1 MSICKITND
10 GIHIVNDMD
19 VNELHKREEVVI
31 QPNTSTFRICLYT
44 LDKPGT
50 KVKQSSL
57 LDYDLPPPFDN
68 YLYNAPVYM
77 QFNGGV
83 VSSVEQVK
91 KLLKLLGEIFVHTD
105 ESLTE
110 TSAIVYEKVENTESD
125 DDDEEEVP
133 EEYYDHNEES
143 DNEIDED
150 VVYSDDDEDDES
162 KLEDCSTMG
171 GDDSSL
177 K

>member
-10 GIHIVNDMD
+10 GIHIVNDVD
-19 VNELHKREEVVI
+19 VNKLHKREEVVI

-44 LDKPGT
+44 PDKPGT

-57 LDYDLPPPFDN
+57 LDCDLPPPFDN

-83 VSSVEQVK
+83 VSSVDQAK

-143 DNEIDED
+143 DNDIDED
-150 VVYSDDDEDDES
+150 VVYSEDDEDDES
-162 KLEDCSTMG
+162 KLEDGSTMG

>member
-19 VNELHKREEVVI
+19 VNKLHKREEVVI

-83 VSSVEQVK
+83 VSSVDQAK

-125 DDDEEEVP
+125 DDDDEVP

-143 DNEIDED
+143 DNEIEED
-150 VVYSDDDEDDES
+150 VVYSEEDDDDES
-162 KLEDCSTMG
+162 KLEDGSTMG

>member
-1 MSICKITND
+1 
-10 GIHIVNDMD
+10 MD
-19 VNELHKREEVVI
+19 VNKLHKREEVVI
-31 QPNTSTFRICLYT
+31 QPNASTFRICLYT

-83 VSSVEQVK
+83 VSSVDQAK

-110 TSAIVYEKVENTESD
+110 TNAIVYEKVENTES

-150 VVYSDDDEDDES
+150 VVYSEEEDDDES
-162 KLEDCSTMG
+162 KIEDCSTVG